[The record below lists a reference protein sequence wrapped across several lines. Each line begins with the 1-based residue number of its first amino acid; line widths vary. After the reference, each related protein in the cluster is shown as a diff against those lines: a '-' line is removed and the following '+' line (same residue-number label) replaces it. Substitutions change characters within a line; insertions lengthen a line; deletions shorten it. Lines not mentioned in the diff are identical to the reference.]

1 MIAKTK
7 ATKKKRKKR
16 EKFLPG
22 NFVVHPYHG
31 AAKVLRKVNKN
42 VSIFVEG
49 EPKSKRV
56 EYFEIEILTDGL
68 SVFVPTEQVEDV
80 IRPVISKNAI
90 TTKVL
95 PIFKE
100 KHEEAGANWSRW
112 YKVLTEKMTSGDILQ
127 VTEVVRDLTHA
138 QINKGISP
146 ALKRMLA
153 KARTTLA
160 SELACTLGIE
170 VEDAL
175 IKIDQNLPEN
185 KFDDGL

>member
-7 ATKKKRKKR
+7 SAKKKK

-42 VSIFVEG
+42 VSIFVDG

-68 SVFVPTEQVEDV
+68 SVFVPTEKVEEV
-80 IRPVISKNAI
+80 IRSVISKNAV

-95 PIFKE
+95 PIFKQKPE
-100 KHEEAGANWSRW
+100 QAGANWSRW

-160 SELACTLGIE
+160 SELACTLGVE
-170 VEDAL
+170 EEDAL
-175 IKIDQNLPEN
+175 IKIDQNLPDN
-185 KFDDGL
+185 QFDDGL